1 MELKSFLN
9 QLNAEYHNIK
19 INLLKIND
27 LFSQVNCGPGW
38 LTKPNP
44 VFLPYHKK

>member
-9 QLNAEYHNIK
+9 QLNAEWHNIK
-19 INLLKIND
+19 TNWLKIND
-27 LFSQVNCGPGW
+27 QFSQTNCGQGS